1 VTNQD
6 ESFFQ
11 EVEERMRQDKVMS
24 ALKKHGVWIIGAFV
38 ALLIGIAAWQG
49 WGAWRDHQ
57 AKAQADTFLAAR
69 AHLESGDMEAA
80 SAAFEALETKGSAS
94 YRSMAIMERAAILET
109 QGDLDG
115 AVAQFDRAADTATD
129 DLMAD
134 TARLRAAY
142 IVADTQDF
150 QALRTRLEPLTAGTG
165 QMSFLAKELLGVEA
179 WEAGEFALARET
191 LDGLT
196 LAFDAPES
204 VRQRAGIVLA
214 LLGPAPA
221 SDAAPAAPSEAGET
235 E

>member
-11 EVEERMRQDKVMS
+11 EVDERMRQDKVMS
-24 ALKKHGVWIIGAFV
+24 ALRKHGIWIICAFV
-38 ALLIGIAAWQG
+38 ALLVGIAAWQG
-49 WGAWRDHQ
+49 WGAWREHE
-57 AKAQADTFLAAR
+57 AKSQADTFLAAR

-80 SAAFEALETKGSAS
+80 SSAFEALTTTGSPS
-94 YRSMAIMERAAILET
+94 YRSMAMMERAAILEM

-115 AVAQFDRAADTATD
+115 AVAQFDLAAETAKD

-150 QALRTRLEPLTAGTG
+150 QALRTRLDPLAAGTG
-165 QMSFLAKELLGVEA
+165 QISFLAKELLGVEA

-204 VRQRAGIVLA
+204 VRQRAQVVLS

-221 SDAAPAAPSEAGET
+221 SETPAAPASQAGET